1 MKTATLLADE
11 VAHNELG
18 EPFRTD
24 TSVYRLDPP
33 LMIRDGIAD
42 YVVASTLDEWI
53 PTSYGKRR
61 LYNTNLYVSDAE
73 GMVVDWDELPGSGD
87 NRAHIDALVVAGYT
101 IVTAPVAVNA

>member
-24 TSVYRLDPP
+24 TAVYRLDPP

-42 YVVASTLDEWI
+42 YVVASTIDEWI
-53 PTSYGKRR
+53 PTSYGQRR
-61 LYNTNLYVSDAE
+61 LYDTNLFVSDEE
-73 GMVVDWDELPGSGD
+73 GMVSDWDELHGSGN
-87 NRAHIDALVVAGYT
+87 NRNHAEALAGAGYT
-101 IVTAPVAVNA
+101 IVAAPVGANA